1 MRSLRWFALAEA
13 ITLLTL
19 IFIAVPLKYAGGIP
33 EAVSIMGPV
42 HGVTFLVFLWLVVRS
57 WSEGLINSKG
67 ALRLFVGAMIPF
79 GGILNERWLAA
90 RKTRRDVRDL

>member
-1 MRSLRWFALAEA
+1 
-13 ITLLTL
+13 
-19 IFIAVPLKYAGGIP
+19 
-33 EAVSIMGPV
+33 
-42 HGVTFLVFLWLVVRS
+42 LVFLWLVVRS